1 MVAIALIGL
10 LLGATVSLRFALLVV
25 LPAVALT
32 WLFDSGTGAQQVS
45 ERAILLNTALCLGAL
60 QLGHLAGV
68 AARTLL
74 PLDRD

>member
-10 LLGATVSLRFALLVV
+10 LLGATVSFRFALLVA
-25 LPAVALT
+25 LPAVVLT
-32 WLFDSGTGAQQVS
+32 WLFDSGTGAYQLTDK
-45 ERAILLNTALCLGAL
+45 AILMNAALFLGAL

-68 AARTLL
+68 AARSLL